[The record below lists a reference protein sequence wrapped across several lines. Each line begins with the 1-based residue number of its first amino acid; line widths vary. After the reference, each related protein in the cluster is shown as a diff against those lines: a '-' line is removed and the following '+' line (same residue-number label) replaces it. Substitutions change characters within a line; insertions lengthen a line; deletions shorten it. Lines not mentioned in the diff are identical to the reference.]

1 MMELNFSETS
11 NGETLNE
18 NVHFMGQ
25 DKSQSL
31 EIYKFGIAKTL
42 MALKFMKYDKEMAWW
57 NQ

>member
-1 MMELNFSETS
+1 MELNFSETS

-42 MALKFMKYDKEMAWW
+42 MALKFMKYDKEMA
-57 NQ
+57 